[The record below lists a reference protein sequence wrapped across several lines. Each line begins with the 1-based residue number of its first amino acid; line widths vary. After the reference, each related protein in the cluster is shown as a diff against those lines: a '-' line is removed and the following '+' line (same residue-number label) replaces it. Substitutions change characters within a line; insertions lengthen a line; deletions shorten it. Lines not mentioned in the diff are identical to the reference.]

1 MLKSQTQERERSMS
15 KIRWIVI
22 NVFMMPLLMWT
33 VLMTM
38 LIGMVQAETITLYSG
53 RSKSLVEPIIQQFE
67 KDTGIEV
74 KVSYANT
81 AQLASKLKTE
91 GARSPADLYL
101 AQDAGA
107 LGSVTK
113 DGLFAKLPQS
123 VLEKV
128 PSTFRHKDGYWIAT
142 SGRARVLA
150 YSPERVT
157 SENLPKSV
165 FDLTQPKWN
174 GKVGW
179 APLNASF
186 QAFITAMRGQVGEER
201 TEKWLRDMKANGAKK
216 YPKNTPIIEALA
228 AGEIDVG
235 LPNHYYLFRFK
246 KSDSKYPVEQTF
258 FKAKDPG
265 NLVNIAGIGLLKSS
279 DKQET
284 ALKFIEYL
292 LSAKAQ
298 QYFVSEVFEYPVI
311 EGVIP
316 NANLLPLEE
325 LMKIVPKFDLNEMD
339 DLEGTIKLLRRVD
352 IL

>member
-1 MLKSQTQERERSMS
+1 MFKNRSIMFNYFLS
-15 KIRWIVI
+15 I
-22 NVFMMPLLMWT
+22 FLS
-33 VLMTM
+33 
-38 LIGMVQAETITLYSG
+38 LIFIGTLHAETITLYSG

-67 KDTGIEV
+67 RETGIEV

-81 AQLASKLKTE
+81 TQLAAKLLTE
-91 GARSPADLYL
+91 GKKSSASLFW

-107 LGSVTK
+107 LGAVSK
-113 DGLFAKLPQS
+113 EGLFEKLPKS
-123 VLEKV
+123 ILKKV
-128 PSTFRHKDGYWIAT
+128 PKTFRHADGLWVAT

-150 YSPERVT
+150 YSPERVKT
-157 SENLPKSV
+157 EKLPESI
-165 FDLTQPKWN
+165 FDLTESRWE

-186 QAFITAMRGQVGEER
+186 QAFVTAMRAQVGEKR
-201 TEKWLRDMKANGAKK
+201 TEKWLRDMKANDTKT

-228 AGEIDVG
+228 AGEIDLG

-246 KSDSKYPVEQTF
+246 KRDSKYPVAQTF
-258 FKAKDPG
+258 FKANDAG
-265 NLVNIAGIGLLKSS
+265 NLVNVAGIGLLKSS
-279 DKQET
+279 DNEKT

-316 NANLLPLEE
+316 NAKLLPLGD
-325 LMKIVPKFDLNEMD
+325 LLKIVPTFDLNEMD

-352 IL
+352 IM